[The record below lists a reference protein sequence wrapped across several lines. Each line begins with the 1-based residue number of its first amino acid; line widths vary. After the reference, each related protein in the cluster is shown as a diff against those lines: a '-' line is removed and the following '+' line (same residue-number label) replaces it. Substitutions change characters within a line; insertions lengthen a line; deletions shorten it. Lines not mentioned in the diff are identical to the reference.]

1 MTVKV
6 EVFYSPYCLHCP
18 TAMKIVRDVCSG
30 FRDIEIEEVNCL
42 EDEGMQRAIKYRIS
56 FVPTIV
62 INGKTKLIGILNEN
76 DLSKTIEDELKIRR

>member
-6 EVFYSPYCLHCP
+6 EVFYSPYCPNCP
-18 TAMKIVRDVCSG
+18 EAMKLVRDVCAK

-42 EDEGMQRAIKYRIS
+42 EDDGKQRAIKYRIS

-62 INGKTKLIGILNEN
+62 INGETKLIGIPNE
-76 DLSKTIEDELKIRR
+76 DDFSKTIENELKIRK